1 MKPFVESSDISN
13 DGEALRWRADRD
25 GYLFLR
31 NWIDKEAILDV
42 RRDIAAVL
50 QDVGWIDDGSDPDE
64 MVTSH
69 PPHVSGE
76 PEFSLVYDRVQ
87 MLESFHTLAHD
98 EAILE
103 MMRHLLG
110 DDVLLQPSNIAR
122 LIFPTNLEQ
131 TTPAHQDFVHIQGT
145 PDVWT
150 AWLPLGDCPHFMG
163 GLSVLKGSHR
173 FGVLPVSRALG
184 AGGLRSHFE
193 KIGGEWVSS
202 PFENGD
208 ILFFH
213 SHTVH
218 RGLPNL
224 SGNRLRLS
232 VDFRYQR
239 ASDQVTDK
247 VLSPHQGRLSWNEV
261 YRGWKSDRYQFH
273 WRRFDLTP
281 VEKVPVEPVDEAV

>member
-1 MKPFVESSDISN
+1 MKPFVESNDISN
-13 DGEALRWRADRD
+13 DGEALRRRADRD

-31 NWIDKEAILDV
+31 NWVDKEAVLAA
-42 RRDIAAVL
+42 RRDIAGVL
-50 QDVGWIDDGSDPDE
+50 QDAGWIDGGTDPE
-64 MVTSH
+64 EAMTSH

-76 PEFSLVYDRVQ
+76 PEFSPVYDRVQ
-87 MLESFHTLAHD
+87 RIESFHTLAHD
-98 EAILE
+98 EAIME
-103 MMRHLLG
+103 VTGHLLG

-122 LIFPTNLEQ
+122 FIFPTNLEQ

-150 AWLPLGDCPHFMG
+150 AWLPLGGCPHFMG
-163 GLSVLKGSHR
+163 GLSVLTGSHK
-173 FGVLPVSRALG
+173 FGVLPVSRSLG
-184 AGGLRSHFE
+184 AGGLRAHFE

-239 ASDQVTDK
+239 ASDPVMDK
-247 VLSPHQGRLSWNEV
+247 VLTPHQGRLSWSEV
-261 YRGWKSDRYQFH
+261 YQGWKSDRYQYH
-273 WRRFDLTP
+273 WKRFDLTP
-281 VEKVPVEPVDEAV
+281 VEKVPVEPVDEAG